1 MDLSLFVLFLEQG
14 VASGLVVGSVYAL
27 LAIAIVIIFKTS
39 EVPNFAQGEMLM
51 ASAYVALYFLVVRSA
66 PVFVSIALTLLISF
80 FAAALFRRFVLARV
94 AKSSGSP
101 VNLVIATLGL
111 SYVLRGLVRL
121 AGFGDMP
128 RTFPALASTNSV
140 MIDQASVTILDLVI
154 FGAAILTTGAF
165 FWMFAYTKIGRAM
178 RAVGMNPKAA
188 QLVGINLSRIHM
200 LVWGL
205 SAVISAIA
213 ALLIS
218 PKILM
223 TPDMGSI
230 VTLGF
235 AAAIVGG
242 FTSLPGAVV
251 GGFIIG
257 ISENLVGLFISTSA
271 IVVAPFIAI
280 MLVLILRPQGLF
292 GGRVSIKK
300 V

>member
-1 MDLSLFVLFLEQG
+1 
-14 VASGLVVGSVYAL
+14 
-27 LAIAIVIIFKTS
+27 
-39 EVPNFAQGEMLM
+39 
-51 ASAYVALYFLVVRSA
+51 
-66 PVFVSIALTLLISF
+66 
-80 FAAALFRRFVLARV
+80 
-94 AKSSGSP
+94 
-101 VNLVIATLGL
+101 
-111 SYVLRGLVRL
+111 
-121 AGFGDMP
+121 MP
-128 RTFPALASTNSV
+128 RTFPALASSNSV

-154 FGAAILTTGAF
+154 FGAAILTTAAF
-165 FWMFAYTKIGRAM
+165 FWMFTYTKIGRAM

-205 SAVISAIA
+205 SAAISGIA